1 MHTQAGVT
9 ANAADLVL
17 MQRLPA
23 GQAELAGR
31 IWNLP
36 PQMMRQLTM
45 LKDDQVVA
53 LGRNLWRPLRLVT
66 TGKEQQL
73 LGPVRRGD

>member
-1 MHTQAGVT
+1 
-9 ANAADLVL
+9 
-17 MQRLPA
+17 
-23 GQAELAGR
+23 
-31 IWNLP
+31 
-36 PQMMRQLTM
+36 M